1 VVVALGTAVLLGVL
15 GLSGPALGAPVNGT
29 AGNGGAVIVVL
40 KNQHNSGQFAALN
53 ASREGVV
60 RADQSGVLAQV
71 RAHGGTDVRQL
82 VSVNAVAANLSASA
96 VAALSADPSVAE
108 IVPDVRVPFLGTP
121 EQPAGRRAVSPK
133 ICPPDPA
140 KPFLEPEAL
149 TVTHDDQAVGIA
161 NGKGVI
167 VAIDGMN
174 DLAGNPNLIRPD
186 GSHVVLD
193 SPTPNANNGNDE
205 SFGDA
210 SVVAAQGVVTYDY
223 SKELPFS
230 GLPTGCTFQI
240 KGLAPGASLVD
251 AANTDTPGTQAQR
264 ERQGELE
271 SRIIAGI
278 DNAVQ
283 KLHANVI
290 SQSFGFDQ
298 QGGVNLLF
306 QADDAAVAAGV
317 TVVASSGDSGS
328 SGTVILPAS
337 DPNVI
342 AVGATDTLRLRAQAD
357 GYGDWVSD
365 NLAALSSGGPAANDK
380 VVDLVAPGDSSAVSC
395 NPAAAQ
401 SGCPT
406 NTQTETFRGTSMS
419 APIVAGAAADVIQ
432 AYADSHGGAKPAPAL
447 VKQLLAGTATDLGA
461 PADQQGSGLLDV
473 YAAVRAAQQEPGG
486 STAASDQPGLIP
498 SASQV
503 DIAGN
508 GGSTTTA
515 KVSLYNAGAKPTT
528 VTGKF
533 RELSQPSQIGKT
545 ATEQITAPAPGAP
558 IPAQGSP
565 AAAPITFT
573 VPGGLAQFN
582 ADMII
587 PDPKNSTDVGVTLFD
602 PKGRLAQISYSYNAD
617 FAGAGPAPN
626 DQHVEIQAPQAGTW
640 TAKFFWNAGDVPLE
654 DPPAKPGSYRGA
666 MSFHVTG
673 QTDVFGASTTPVTI
687 PAHASATVPLTVAF
701 PTAPGDHPESVQ
713 FTGSTGA
720 RLSVPVS
727 RRTLIPAGGGAFS
740 TTITST
746 VARDLGQLSSYDVD
760 VPAGKANLDVT
771 FQTAD
776 TSKNNTYTYYLVD
789 PSGKVA
795 AQSAANATGKADL
808 HVASPAAGRWEVDVQ
823 LDLTIS
829 GKEFTQTVAGTLSYK

>member
-1 VVVALGTAVLLGVL
+1 MVGVRAGAGVVVGLGTAVLLGVL
-15 GLSGPALGAPVNGT
+15 GLSGPAAGAPVNGT
-29 AGNGGAVIVVL
+29 ASNGGAVIVVL
-40 KNQHNSGQFAALN
+40 KNQHDTGQFAALN

-60 RADQSGVLAQV
+60 HADQSGVLAQV
-71 RAHGGTDVRQL
+71 HAHGGTDVRQL
-82 VSVNAVAANLSASA
+82 VSVNAVAANLLRERGRR
-96 VAALSADPSVAE
+96 VERDPSVAE
-108 IVPDVRVPFLGTP
+108 IMPDVRVPFLGTP

-149 TVTHDDQAVGIA
+149 TVTHDDQAAGIA

-223 SKELPFS
+223 SKELPLA

-240 KGLAPGASLVD
+240 KGLAPDASLVD
-251 AANTDTPGTQAQR
+251 AANTDTPGTQAK
-264 ERQGELE
+264 GELE

-278 DNAVQ
+278 DNAVR

-298 QGGVNLLF
+298 RGGVNLLF

-317 TVVASSGDSGS
+317 TVAASSGDSGS

-357 GYGDWVSD
+357 GYGDWVSN

-401 SGCPT
+401 SGCPDQHADR
-406 NTQTETFRGTSMS
+406 NLPWHQHVRADRGGRGGRRDPGVRGF
-419 APIVAGAAADVIQ
+419 ARWRQAGARTGQADPHRHGDRPRRARRPAGFRAARRVR
-432 AYADSHGGAKPAPAL
+432 GGARRPA
-447 VKQLLAGTATDLGA
+447 G
-461 PADQQGSGLLDV
+461 
-473 YAAVRAAQQEPGG
+473 PGG

-528 VTGKF
+528 VTGRF

-545 ATEQITAPAPGAP
+545 VTEQITAPAPGTP

-565 AAAPITFT
+565 AAAPISFT

-587 PDPKNSTDVGVTLFD
+587 PDPRNSTDVGVTLFD

-640 TAKFFWNAGDVPLE
+640 TAKFFWNANDVPLE
-654 DPPAKPGSYRGA
+654 DPPAKPGSYRGN
-666 MSFHVTG
+666 MSFHVAG
-673 QTDVFGASTTPVTI
+673 QADVFGASTAPVTI
-687 PAHASATVPLTVAF
+687 AAHASATVPLAVAF

-713 FTGSTGA
+713 FTGNTGA

-727 RRTLIPAGGGAFS
+727 RRTLIPAAGGAFS

-776 TSKNNTYTYYLVD
+776 TSKDNTYTYYLVD

-795 AQSAANATGKADL
+795 AQSADNATGKADL
-808 HVASPAAGRWEVDVQ
+808 SVAYPAAGAGRW
-823 LDLTIS
+823 TCS
-829 GKEFTQTVAGTLSYK
+829 ST

>member
-1 VVVALGTAVLLGVL
+1 MGTAVLLAV
-15 GLSGPALGAPVNGT
+15 SGFSASASGAPLAPVDG
-29 AGNGGAVIVVL
+29 AAANGGAVIVVL
-40 KNQHNSGQFAALN
+40 NNQHSTGQFAALN

-60 RADQSGVLAQV
+60 HAEQGSVLAAV
-71 RAHGGTDVRQL
+71 RAQGGTDVRQL
-82 VSVNAVAANLSASA
+82 VSVNAIAAHLSVGA
-96 VAALSADPSVAE
+96 VAALRANPSVAS
-108 IVPDVRVPFLGTP
+108 IQPDVRVPFLGAP
-121 EQPAGRRAVSPK
+121 VPSAGPATKVSQE
-133 ICPPDPA
+133 ICPADPA
-140 KPFLEPEAL
+140 KPLLEPEAL
-149 TVTHDDQAVGIA
+149 SVTHTDQAAKIA
-161 NGKGVI
+161 TGKGVI
-167 VAIDGMN
+167 VSIDGMN

-193 SPTPNANNGNDE
+193 SPTPNADNGNDE

-223 SKELPFS
+223 SRELPFS
-230 GLPTGCTFQI
+230 GLPAGCTFRI
-240 KGLAPGASLVD
+240 KGLAPDASLVD
-251 AANTDTPGTQAQR
+251 PSNTDTPDTQA
-264 ERQGELE
+264 QGELE
-271 SRIIAGI
+271 SQIIAGI
-278 DNAVQ
+278 DNAVV

-290 SQSFGFDQ
+290 SQSFGFYQ
-298 QGGVNLLF
+298 PGGVNLLF

-317 TVVASSGDSGS
+317 TVAASSGDSGS

-432 AYADSHGGAKPAPAL
+432 AYADSHGGAKPAPAV

-486 STAASDQPGLIP
+486 STAASDTPGLIP
-498 SASQV
+498 SVSQV

-515 KVSLYNAGAKPTT
+515 RVSLYNASDKPTT
-528 VTGKF
+528 VTGRF

-545 ATEQITAPAPGAP
+545 VTEQITAPAPGAP

-626 DQHVEIQAPQAGTW
+626 ASTWRSRHRSRRHLDREVLLERGRCAAGGPARQAGQLPGQHVLPRHRPDRRVRREHRAGHHRRARRRDRAAVRGLPDRARRPPGIRAVHRKHGRAPVRAG
-640 TAKFFWNAGDVPLE
+640 L
-654 DPPAKPGSYRGA
+654 
-666 MSFHVTG
+666 
-673 QTDVFGASTTPVTI
+673 
-687 PAHASATVPLTVAF
+687 PAHAD
-701 PTAPGDHPESVQ
+701 PGRGRRVHHDDH
-713 FTGSTGA
+713 
-720 RLSVPVS
+720 RH
-727 RRTLIPAGGGAFS
+727 RRPRPRPAEHLRRG
-740 TTITST
+740 
-746 VARDLGQLSSYDVD
+746 L
-760 VPAGKANLDVT
+760 PAGKHTL
-771 FQTAD
+771 
-776 TSKNNTYTYYLVD
+776 TSRSRPRTPARTTPTPITWSTRV
-789 PSGKVA
+789 GR
-795 AQSAANATGKADL
+795 
-808 HVASPAAGRWEVDVQ
+808 SPRGRPTTRPARPRTCTSRPRRWAGGRW
-823 LDLTIS
+823 TCS
-829 GKEFTQTVAGTLSYK
+829 ST